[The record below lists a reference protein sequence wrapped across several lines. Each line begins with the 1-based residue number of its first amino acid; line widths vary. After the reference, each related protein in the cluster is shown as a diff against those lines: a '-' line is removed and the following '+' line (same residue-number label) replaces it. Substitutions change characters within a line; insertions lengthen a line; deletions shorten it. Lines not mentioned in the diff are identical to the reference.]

1 MREQIKR
8 KDKKIEGQLET
19 IKVIE
24 NQFQRRIEYLY
35 KENQSLYDQLQHK
48 ENYELLRKRQ

>member
-35 KENQSLYDQLQHK
+35 KEN
-48 ENYELLRKRQ
+48 